1 MEHET
6 LEGLRERKQRK
17 LASVKEQALN
27 EVDRN
32 KEVTKDSKEVLHSG
46 DSQTIVQSEKIKRDK
61 FSKI

>member
-17 LASVKEQALN
+17 LASVKEQALD

-32 KEVTKDSKEVLHSG
+32 NEVTKDSKEVLHSG
-46 DSQTIVQSEKIKRDK
+46 DSQTIVQSEKNKER
-61 FSKI
+61 

>member
-1 MEHET
+1 MTLEHET
-6 LEGLRERKQRK
+6 FEGLKERKKRK

-46 DSQTIVQSEKIKRDK
+46 DSQAIGQSEKNKER
-61 FSKI
+61 

>member
-32 KEVTKDSKEVLHSG
+32 KEVTKDSKEVLHRD
-46 DSQTIVQSEKIKRDK
+46 DSQAVGQSEKNKER
-61 FSKI
+61 

>member
-32 KEVTKDSKEVLHSG
+32 KEVTKDSKKVLHRD
-46 DSQTIVQSEKIKRDK
+46 DSQAVGQSEKNKER
-61 FSKI
+61 